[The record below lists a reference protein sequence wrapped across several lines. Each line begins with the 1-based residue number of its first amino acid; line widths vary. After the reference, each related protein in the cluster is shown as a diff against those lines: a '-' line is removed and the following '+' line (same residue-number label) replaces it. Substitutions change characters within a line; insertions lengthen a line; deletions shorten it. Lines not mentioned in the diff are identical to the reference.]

1 MTDETAL
8 PSPEELKEFIATAEV
23 AATEALQKGEE
34 ESAAK
39 LFNEILSITP
49 SSAVA
54 HNGIGLIAVQNNQS
68 SIAEH
73 HFRKAV
79 EHAPD
84 WPDAHVNLG
93 LLFLHGGRARRAVK
107 MFKRVLELTPDDTAV
122 RYLLAQTYL
131 TQGKRAEQE
140 KELRQIIADDPEHA
154 AASNDLGV
162 IEVQSKNFDDAIEFF
177 KKAADAKEPI
187 TGARIN
193 MGSIQLITD
202 QNEAAEETFDQA
214 LLEQPNSIDA
224 LIGKATA
231 QRRNGDLDGALLTAE
246 RAASLAPENGSA
258 RNAVGMIYRELGI
271 FDAAKNNFSEAIE
284 LSPDDP
290 APRSNLALLNLLHGQ
305 WSKAWPDYEARVQLP
320 NFEMSWGMPAVPKW
334 EGQDLSGQAIVV
346 LSEQGFGD
354 SIHYARFLPLLAEK
368 AGDTLFAVQPELA
381 PLMRSLSP
389 NVSIIEPNQPLPDIH
404 FYSLL
409 LSLPGHLGIT
419 GPEDIDGSAYLTAPE
434 LPKALSKLL
443 SKLDGLKVGINWRG
457 APRHSED
464 FKRSIDL
471 EAISP
476 LLDVDGVSFVSLD
489 FSDSG
494 QKKPENITDFSSHI
508 SDFGDSAALVNALD
522 LVISV
527 DTSTVHLAGA
537 LGTDCWAM
545 IPFVPD
551 WRWQLEGDT
560 TPWYDSVKL
569 FRQPERNDWAGVIER
584 IKSALEKAA
593 NA

>member
-1 MTDETAL
+1 MTDKTEL
-8 PSPEELKEFIATAEV
+8 PSPEELKEFISTAEI
-23 AATEALQKGEE
+23 AATEALQNGNE

-39 LFNEILSITP
+39 LFNEILSIVP
-49 SSAVA
+49 NNPVA
-54 HNGIGLIAVQNNQS
+54 HNGIGLIAVQNKQS

-73 HFRKAV
+73 HFRRAV
-79 EHAPD
+79 ESAPD
-84 WPDAHVNLG
+84 WLDAHVNLG
-93 LLFLHGGRARRAVK
+93 VFFLHAGRARRAIK
-107 MFKRVLELTPDDTAV
+107 MLKRALDLAPDDSSV
-122 RYLLAQTYL
+122 RYLLAQTL
-131 TQGKRAEQE
+131 STQGKKAELEQE
-140 KELRQIIADDPEHA
+140 LRKIVADDPEHA
-154 AASNDLGV
+154 GALNDLGV
-162 IEVQSKNFDDAIEFF
+162 IEVQAKNYDAAIALFQ
-177 KKAADAKEPI
+177 KAASAKDPLP
-187 TGARIN
+187 GARAN
-193 MGSIQLITD
+193 AGNIQLLCD
-202 QNEAAEETFDQA
+202 RNEDAEKTFDQA

-258 RNAVGMIYRELGI
+258 RNAAGIIYRELGI
-271 FDAAKNNFSEAIE
+271 FDAAENHFSEAIE
-284 LSPDDP
+284 LSPNDP
-290 APRSNLALLNLLHGQ
+290 GPRSNLALLNLLQGE
-305 WSKAWPDYEARVQLP
+305 WSKAWPGYEARIHLP
-320 NFEMSWGMPAVPKW
+320 NFEMSWGMPKVPKW
-334 EGQDLSGQAIVV
+334 EKQDAEGKTIIV

-354 SIHYARFLPLLAEK
+354 SIHFARFLPMLAEK
-368 AGDTLFAVQPELA
+368 SEATLFAVQPELA
-381 PLMRSLSP
+381 PLMEGLSP
-389 NVSIIEPNQPLPDIH
+389 KVTVISPNQSLPEVD

-409 LSLPGHLGIT
+409 LSLPGNLGIS
-419 GPEDIDGSAYLTAPE
+419 GPKDISGAAYLSAPE
-434 LPKALSKLL
+434 ASDNLKESILKLP
-443 SKLDGLKVGINWRG
+443 GLKVGINWRG
-457 APRHSED
+457 APRHTED

-471 EAISP
+471 ETISP

-489 FSDSG
+489 FSDSD
-494 QKKPENITDFSSHI
+494 QKKPDNISDFSTHI

-537 LGTDCWAM
+537 LGKDCWAM

-569 FRQPERNDWAGVIER
+569 FRQSERNDWASVIEH